1 MLLKSTTTLPDEIE
15 DKVENLDDDDNEVLK
30 AVNKIYSRRRFIIT
44 DEDADDSSTIPG
56 ISMNP
61 IIAIAQAKKR
71 REVSGFDDEEEY
83 DEENDEINV
92 VAKAL
97 HKCGDSD
104 FKPVLKPYQLV
115 GINLLSLLYRKK
127 IGGAILTVVAL
138 PMDEKRATAFGLMT
152 IGVEG
157 RIIEFVEKPKGEL
170 LIAMKVDITILGLD
184 DKRAKEMPYI
194 LPPCIRSITV
204 FVVVNLL
211 RQKFPGA
218 NDFGSEV
225 IPGATSIGLRV
236 QAYLFDGYWEDTGTI
251 EAFYNANLGITK
263 EPVPDFNFY
272 YRSAAIYTQPLYL
285 PPKMLDV
292 DVIDSVIGED
302 CVIRNFK
309 IHHSMVGL
317 RSCISKGA
325 IIKDA
330 LLMGAYYYEPDAD

>member
-15 DKVENLDDDDNEVLK
+15 DKVENLDDDDNE
-30 AVNKIYSRRRFIIT
+30 
-44 DEDADDSSTIPG
+44 
-56 ISMNP
+56 
-61 IIAIAQAKKR
+61 AKKR
-71 REVSGFDDEEEY
+71 REVSGFDDEEEH

-97 HKCGDSD
+97 HKCGKISFDLKRNLYGLAGVACDRFSEVEKVSPLRMVTQDDVSEACATGDSD

-115 GINLLSLLYRKK
+115 GINLLSLLYRNK

-170 LIAMKVDITILGLD
+170 LIAMKIMSNFAAMELQSSKSGQYGLSST
-184 DKRAKEMPYI
+184 

-236 QAYLFDGYWEDTGTI
+236 QAYLFDGYWEDIGTT

-263 EPVPDFNFY
+263 ELVPDFNFY
-272 YRSAAIYTQPLYL
+272 Y
-285 PPKMLDV
+285 
-292 DVIDSVIGED
+292 
-302 CVIRNFK
+302 
-309 IHHSMVGL
+309 
-317 RSCISKGA
+317 
-325 IIKDA
+325 
-330 LLMGAYYYEPDAD
+330 

>member
-1 MLLKSTTTLPDEIE
+1 
-15 DKVENLDDDDNEVLK
+15 
-30 AVNKIYSRRRFIIT
+30 
-44 DEDADDSSTIPG
+44 
-56 ISMNP
+56 MNP

-71 REVSGFDDEEEY
+71 REVSSFDDEEEH

-97 HKCGDSD
+97 HKCGKISFDLKRNLYCLAGVACDRFSEVEKVSPLRMVTQDNVSEACATWDSN

-115 GINLLSLLYRKK
+115 GINLLSLLYRKKIKK

-138 PMDEKRATAFGLMT
+138 PMDEKRATAFGLMK

-157 RIIEFVEKPKGEL
+157 RIIEFVEKPKGEPL
-170 LIAMKVDITILGLD
+170 KSMKIDITILGIYVVSKD
-184 DKRAKEMPYI
+184 
-194 LPPCIRSITV
+194 
-204 FVVVNLL
+204 VVVNLL
-211 RQKFPGA
+211 RQKFPEA

-236 QAYLFDGYWEDTGTI
+236 QAYLFDGYWEDIGTI

-263 EPVPDFNFY
+263 EPVLDFNFY
-272 YRSAAIYTQPLYL
+272 YRSAPLYTQPLYV

-292 DVIDSVIGED
+292 DVIDNVIGED
-302 CVIRNFK
+302 CVIGNFK

-317 RSCISKGA
+317 RLCISKGA

-330 LLMGAYYYEPDAD
+330 LLMGADYYEPDAD